1 MTFGEKLKNARKEAG
16 LIQEQLAE
24 KINVSRSA
32 IAKWETDK
40 GTPDIDN
47 VKVIS
52 ELLNVSIDYLL
63 DESESITFN
72 ETKEPINVNDYEK
85 TGTCRGRYDAVCVAK
100 HKDADSIIPLMRR
113 RKLSPLA
120 WIVETFINPEIFII
134 GDYLH
139 TGLIGS
145 YLVEKGDRQYLVTV
159 SKDFITTKELAT
171 KNADKKFIIGNYRD
185 QRMTYTLI

>member
-1 MTFGEKLKNARKEAG
+1 ML
-16 LIQEQLAE
+16 
-24 KINVSRSA
+24 
-32 IAKWETDK
+32 
-40 GTPDIDN
+40 
-47 VKVIS
+47 
-52 ELLNVSIDYLL
+52 
-63 DESESITFN
+63 
-72 ETKEPINVNDYEK
+72 
-85 TGTCRGRYDAVCVAK
+85 
-100 HKDADSIIPLMRR
+100 R

-185 QRMTYTLI
+185 QRMAYTLI